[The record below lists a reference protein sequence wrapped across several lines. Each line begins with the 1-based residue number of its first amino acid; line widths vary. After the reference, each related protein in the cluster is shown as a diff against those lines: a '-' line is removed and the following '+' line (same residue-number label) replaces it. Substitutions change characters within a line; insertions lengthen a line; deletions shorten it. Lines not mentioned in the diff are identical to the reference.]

1 MMLIKS
7 ERSEIG
13 ETMRGEIGL
22 RFKARATTGIDF
34 PSFESLSL
42 SNPEK
47 IGLQR
52 AR

>member
-1 MMLIKS
+1 MLIKL

-13 ETMRGEIGL
+13 EAVGGEASL
-22 RFKARATTGIDF
+22 TLKARATAGIEL

-47 IGLQR
+47 IGLQ
-52 AR
+52 